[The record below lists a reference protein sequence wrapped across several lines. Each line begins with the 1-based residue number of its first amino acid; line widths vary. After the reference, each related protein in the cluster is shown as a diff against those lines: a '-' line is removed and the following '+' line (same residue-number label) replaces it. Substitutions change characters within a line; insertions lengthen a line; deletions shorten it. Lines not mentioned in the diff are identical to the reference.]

1 MVANDAQASVREIAP
16 YEHAAPYQGDN
27 GANEK
32 QPGFSSVVISSPS
45 PAEIP
50 SRNGGNYDP
59 VPYQYFGYPKV
70 AKNAIEMHKPKGLA
84 SSEANPIAERVLRP
98 RYLCFLREQG
108 KPAMIIKVEDWLAQQ
123 NGHSLSYVFIAY
135 TAEQFNTPDD
145 FRVLH
150 EIADAAARNAGVI
163 AYWVGCSCMPDN
175 QLEEDVYRICDVIRG
190 AQSLVIAVAAPA
202 NNRYEIN
209 TPDLMLQQW
218 GSRVWTFPEVLLA
231 PAGEMIKVYVRD
243 SDLSQPIL
251 VAKNQFAAQVWHDDA
266 HVARQLIDHY
276 EGNLILSQ
284 LELVTLALECLHKRQ
299 TGEYLPG
306 DHSYALMGLLRVR
319 PQIDRTDSAFQA
331 FARLSLANGSDQL
344 LERLICMLP
353 KTPDQPWHSMDDA
366 YNAKLWDILPQDV
379 GIAGVGEDD
388 SIILDGCRAANV
400 RWKSFTPVAHTR
412 RDSWKRMIAKLML
425 RLSGVVFIVAIALLS
440 IPFATSIL
448 RAVGAFLLIYSL
460 LMMGL
465 SPWLLRL
472 LYLGKFW
479 EQQCWFFGFEGYMD
493 LETIETQIFGG
504 RLGRMKWTAAASPL
518 SRHERN
524 VHGECVPIDPT
535 TDPAVAALV
544 QRAKSAG
551 PGEQRVF
558 TLVDTG
564 NMTATLF
571 LAERPPVCFL
581 MAGSEGGM
589 KRIVGCSYDWTTA
602 TMYRETVL
610 RIGTEFEDKM
620 SRVGRVKIGFK
631 RKQHPFGPLSQVGEA
646 EGLRKKKPNA
656 ASAQALRPFQV
667 DRWRLDELDDLLID
681 AEESATKELT
691 TKELTTKELT
701 TKDANVVNSTATP
714 RGTVVFRVS
723 LLCVSTLVPTTLNP
737 PPMIFPLSTD
747 HLLHLVQYNVFR
759 AFVSN
764 KRTLNALL
772 KGWSYDKPHTECP
785 VCPISLPYTDDTNIY
800 PLNPNIP
807 PSLFPTR
814 LQQERTHSSWIN
826 LFPFPSLRDN
836 FIRHEERLD
845 HWDLLND
852 LVGELMG
859 NIPTQERR
867 GTPTAITL
875 SDPKPAPEQ
884 PDAAVDNDDD
894 GVTAGRRGLIV
905 WGEPHVKQ
913 NWEAT
918 PEFLKKWSWAVQGC
932 DDLLASSNRWRLA
945 RGEES
950 LSLPAIED
958 LSLN

>member
-1 MVANDAQASVREIAP
+1 MAYPSNLSGKHGGGFDPNSNTSVQVPSSQQFYPTQSHHCGGGSYDPNNPTKPVVVVQHQPVSQLQPAFSPQTDIAITMVANDAQASVREIAP

-32 QPGFSSVVISSPS
+32 QPGVSSLVRNGPIELKGYSYIFSPITTVKWGFPNFYRKPGLGYQKLGQHRHRDCFDREWTGDYDDRYISSWDGQVSKLVVQAVDDIFENNTGSTYRRTFIRNIAPVYLRLANWPFKHIDFARLNGKIPSEDYPMLCLKWFIASCMITIFISSPS
-45 PAEIP
+45 PAEIA

-98 RYLCFLREQG
+98 RYLCFLREEG

-123 NGHSLSYVFIAY
+123 SGHSLSYVFIAY

-150 EIADAAARNAGVI
+150 EIADAAARNAGVM

-243 SDLSQPIL
+243 SDLSQPLL

-425 RLSGVVFIVAIALLS
+425 RLGGVVFIVAIALLA

-448 RAVGAFLLIYSL
+448 RAIGAFLLIYSL
-460 LMMGL
+460 LIMGL

-524 VHGECVPIDPT
+524 VHGECAPIDPT

-551 PGEQRVF
+551 PGEQRLF

-589 KRIVGCSYDWTTA
+589 KRIIGCSYDWTTA

-620 SRVGRVKIGFK
+620 SRIGRVKIGFK

-646 EGLRKKKPNA
+646 EG
-656 ASAQALRPFQV
+656 
-667 DRWRLDELDDLLID
+667 
-681 AEESATKELT
+681 
-691 TKELTTKELT
+691 
-701 TKDANVVNSTATP
+701 
-714 RGTVVFRVS
+714 
-723 LLCVSTLVPTTLNP
+723 
-737 PPMIFPLSTD
+737 
-747 HLLHLVQYNVFR
+747 
-759 AFVSN
+759 
-764 KRTLNALL
+764 
-772 KGWSYDKPHTECP
+772 
-785 VCPISLPYTDDTNIY
+785 
-800 PLNPNIP
+800 
-807 PSLFPTR
+807 
-814 LQQERTHSSWIN
+814 
-826 LFPFPSLRDN
+826 
-836 FIRHEERLD
+836 
-845 HWDLLND
+845 
-852 LVGELMG
+852 
-859 NIPTQERR
+859 
-867 GTPTAITL
+867 
-875 SDPKPAPEQ
+875 
-884 PDAAVDNDDD
+884 
-894 GVTAGRRGLIV
+894 
-905 WGEPHVKQ
+905 KQ
-913 NWEAT
+913 
-918 PEFLKKWSWAVQGC
+918 L
-932 DDLLASSNRWRLA
+932 
-945 RGEES
+945 
-950 LSLPAIED
+950 
-958 LSLN
+958 